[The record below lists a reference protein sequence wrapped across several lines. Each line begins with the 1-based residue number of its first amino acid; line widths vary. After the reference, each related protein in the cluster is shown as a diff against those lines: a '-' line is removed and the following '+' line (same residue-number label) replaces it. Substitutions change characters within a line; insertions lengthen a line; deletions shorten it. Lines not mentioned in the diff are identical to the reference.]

1 MFGNLSEGYPFSA
14 KWLPRD
20 DHAVVLR
27 PAFCISRLKIHRQKT
42 KNGMRKFKG
51 MLSFLFVEEGKLFI
65 KKSSFE
71 EFNLVFF
78 TAERMICFEMQP
90 RQRNFLLNFQVHF
103 ALYGRENYV
112 FEREFMYLEIFH
124 RRFMHF
130 FFGAK
135 EKLQNA
141 PRFEM
146 DFVLNLDM
154 WSADFTRMNGS
165 TIRIV
170 LRELL

>member
-1 MFGNLSEGYPFSA
+1 M
-14 KWLPRD
+14 
-20 DHAVVLR
+20 V
-27 PAFCISRLKIHRQKT
+27 
-42 KNGMRKFKG
+42 
-51 MLSFLFVEEGKLFI
+51 
-65 KKSSFE
+65 
-71 EFNLVFF
+71 
-78 TAERMICFEMQP
+78 CFEMQP
-90 RQRNFLLNFQVHF
+90 RQRSFLLNFQVHF
-103 ALYGRENYV
+103 ALYGQEN
-112 FEREFMYLEIFH
+112 

-146 DFVLNLDM
+146 DFVLNFDLC
-154 WSADFTRMNGS
+154 SAEFTCMNGS

>member
-20 DHAVVLR
+20 HHAVVLR
-27 PAFCISRLKIHRQKT
+27 PPFCISRLKTHRQKT
-42 KNGMRKFKG
+42 KNGMRKFKR
-51 MLSFLFVEEGKLFI
+51 MLTFLFVEEGKLFI
-65 KKSSFE
+65 KKSSFK
-71 EFNLVFF
+71 EFNLAFL
-78 TAERMICFEMQP
+78 TAERMVCFEMQP
-90 RQRNFLLNFQVHF
+90 RQRSFLLNFQVHF
-103 ALYGRENYV
+103 ALYGQENYV
-112 FEREFMYLEIFH
+112 FEREFMYLEIF
-124 RRFMHF
+124 RRRSMHF

-135 EKLQNA
+135 EKSQNA

-154 WSADFTRMNGS
+154 CSADFTRMNGS

-170 LRELL
+170 LPELL

>member
-1 MFGNLSEGYPFSA
+1 MG
-14 KWLPRD
+14 
-20 DHAVVLR
+20 
-27 PAFCISRLKIHRQKT
+27 
-42 KNGMRKFKG
+42 KFKR

-71 EFNLVFF
+71 EFKLVFF
-78 TAERMICFEMQP
+78 TAERMVCFEMQP
-90 RQRNFLLNFQVHF
+90 RQRSFLLNFQVHF
-103 ALYGRENYV
+103 ALYGQEN
-112 FEREFMYLEIFH
+112 

-146 DFVLNLDM
+146 DFLLNFDLC
-154 WSADFTRMNGS
+154 SAEFTCMDGS